1 MPRGRPLTEAE
12 GMPSSP
18 TWDAA
23 QPWTSTVAR
32 LVLAGVLGVAG
43 LLKLPDPAQSVRAVR
58 AYDLLPEG
66 VVQVVGY
73 GLPVLEVAFA
83 VLLLLGLA
91 TRLAAV
97 GAAVL
102 MVLFLVGVAST
113 AVRGL
118 TIDCGCF
125 GGGGLVAPTETRYT
139 AELLRDGGLLGLALL
154 LARWPHSRLAVD
166 THLHAHLHDHLHDD
180 LPDEPELAPEETR

>member
-1 MPRGRPLTEAE
+1 M
-12 GMPSSP
+12 SSQQP
-18 TWDAA
+18 WDVA
-23 QPWTSTVAR
+23 QPWLSTAAR

-66 VVQVVGY
+66 MVQAVGY
-73 GLPVLEVAFA
+73 GLPVLEVALA
-83 VLLLLGLA
+83 VLLLIGLA

-102 MVLFLVGVAST
+102 MGLFLVGVGSA
-113 AVRGL
+113 AARGL

-139 AELLRDGGLLGLALL
+139 SEIVRDTALLGLALL
-154 LARWPHSRLAVD
+154 LVRWPHSRVALD
-166 THLHAHLHDHLHDD
+166 AHLARTALPQHVPDHLDD
-180 LPDEPELAPEETR
+180 DVDDEPELAPEETR